1 MRFSKLRISAEGTSR
16 IRTIRQRTM
25 LPPNLLCRMALML
38 SLEEGPLNG
47 VTAPDEE
54 GTEFN
59 AYTLTGAYEDAFF
72 ALLRFVEE
80 DPDGGAPLDDAE
92 LLVRLRGHIHRGLGT
107 LLVRAKG
114 PLEIA
119 RLARA
124 A

>member
-1 MRFSKLRISAEGTSR
+1 
-16 IRTIRQRTM
+16 
-25 LPPNLLCRMALML
+25 ML

-54 GTEFN
+54 GSEFN
-59 AYTLTGAYEDAFF
+59 AYTLTGPYEDAFF

-80 DPDGGAPLDDAE
+80 DPAGPPLSDSE
-92 LLVRLRGHIHRGLGT
+92 LVARLRAHIHRGVGT
-107 LLVRAKG
+107 LGVRAKG